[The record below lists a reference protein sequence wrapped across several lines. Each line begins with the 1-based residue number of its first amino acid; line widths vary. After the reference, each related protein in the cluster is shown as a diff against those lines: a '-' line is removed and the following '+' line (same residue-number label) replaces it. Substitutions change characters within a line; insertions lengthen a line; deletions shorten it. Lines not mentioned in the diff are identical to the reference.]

1 MSAATKKKKK
11 PEKKWGKKAANKL
24 PSPRKAVSE
33 IAVVTAPAKEPNI
46 LARCI
51 PLEDRVVIKIDAADN
66 TSTGGIV
73 LPDSAT
79 EKPQTAT
86 VIKVGPGK
94 RMPDGSLKP
103 MHVQVDDRVIY
114 AKYAGMS
121 LESTAA
127 VREEQYLLL
136 REDDILAK
144 ILGG

>member
-1 MSAATKKKKK
+1 MSASTKTKKK
-11 PEKKWGKKAANKL
+11 PEKKWGKKPSRKSTPAASVVAAPVK
-24 PSPRKAVSE
+24 KA
-33 IAVVTAPAKEPNI
+33 EPPVNI
-46 LARCI
+46 LARCV
-51 PLEDRVVIKIDAADN
+51 PLEDRVVIQIDSVAPVSA
-66 TSTGGIV
+66 GGIV

-94 RMPDGSLKP
+94 RLGDGSIKP
-103 MHVQVDDRVIY
+103 MHVAVGDRVIY

-127 VREEQYLLL
+127 VRDEQFLLL

-144 ILGG
+144 ILSP